1 MANAL
6 QQALQRQ
13 AMQDHLDEKIRTIKP
28 ALSHLAMHIGLIGYI
43 MVGAKVRRRDSLQSI
58 MAMRE

>member
-43 MVGAKVRRRDSLQSI
+43 MVGAKVRGRDSL
-58 MAMRE
+58 